1 MRSLFLKIFLWFWIA
16 MVLISLTL
24 ILSSAVRETQSSR
37 AREEEIDRAM
47 TPMVA
52 AHLAQLYDTEGA
64 TAYSAFLNRSENSFP
79 WHPFLFDS
87 HGKEVLGRS
96 ARAEVMEA
104 YQRATDPSQ
113 TQIVRGS
120 DTRWVG
126 QRTTTDSG
134 HEYVLVLELAPHR
147 PPSFLSAPSQVQIL
161 RIASIILIV
170 GLISLW
176 LTRHITSPIL
186 KLRKTA
192 NQLAA
197 GNLSARVGEL
207 SPRRKDELAD
217 LYHDFDHMAE
227 QIESLMASQ
236 QRLLTDISHELRSP
250 LARLSVA
257 LGIAHRTSTPEGRPA
272 LRRIERETE
281 RLNELIGELLN
292 LARLESGNRSF
303 TRARLEFL
311 RLLQEVVSDAD
322 FEASSHNRSVGLVSE
337 FACFVDGNEALLRSA
352 IENVIRNAVNYTAEG
367 SKVEVALLNEDQGH
381 TALVRVRDR
390 GPGVPETLLSTIFL
404 PFYRVDETRDR
415 SSGGIG
421 LGLSITERAVRGHGG
436 TVVASNAVDGGLII
450 EIRLPVLSSLAS
462 TRETPSYA
470 PTS

>member
-16 MVLISLTL
+16 MVLISVTL
-24 ILSSAVRETQSSR
+24 ILSSAMRETQSSR
-37 AREEEIDRAM
+37 ARDEEIDRTM

-52 AHLAQLYDTEGA
+52 ARLAQLYDTEGA
-64 TAYSAFLNRSENSFP
+64 EGYSTFLGRTEKSFP
-79 WHPFLFDS
+79 WRPYLFDS
-87 HGKEVLGRS
+87 QGKEVLGRIPGPDG
-96 ARAEVMEA
+96 MEA
-104 YQRATDPSQ
+104 YRRALNESQ
-113 TQIVRGS
+113 TQIVHGS
-120 DTRWVG
+120 YTRWVS
-126 QRTTTDSG
+126 QKITTDSG
-134 HEYVLVLELAPHR
+134 HEYLLVLELAPRR
-147 PPSFLSAPSQVQIL
+147 PPSFLSAPSQVQII
-161 RIASIILIV
+161 RVASIILIV

-207 SPRRKDELAD
+207 SPHRKDELAD
-217 LYHDFDHMAE
+217 LYHDFDYMAE

-257 LGIAHRTSTPEGRPA
+257 LGIAQRMSTPEGRPA
-272 LRRIERETE
+272 LTRIERETE

-303 TRARLEFL
+303 SRTRLGL
-311 RLLQEVVSDAD
+311 LQLLQEVVSDAD
-322 FEASSHNRSVGLVSE
+322 FEASSRNRSVRLVSE
-337 FACFVDGNEALLRSA
+337 SPCFVDGNEALLRSA
-352 IENVIRNAVNYTAEG
+352 IENVIRNAVSYTAEG
-367 SKVEVALLNEDQGH
+367 SDVEVALLSVEEGQ
-381 TALVRVRDR
+381 TALIRVRDH
-390 GPGVPETLLSTIFL
+390 GPGVPQAALAAIFQ

-436 TVVASNAVDGGLII
+436 TVVASNAIDGGLII
-450 EIRLPVLSSLAS
+450 EIRLPALSSQPLPRESSSFAPAS
-462 TRETPSYA
+462 
-470 PTS
+470 